1 MLCNH
6 PQIVEAA
13 VVARPDP
20 VLGEK
25 VHAFVTA
32 RDEGLGDEDVRAFC
46 RAQLADYKVPEFVTI
61 GAEPLPRNAIG
72 KLQKDVLRRR
82 ARRCRNDRR
91 GDHGRRPAIWAGPL
105 RKRSSRTATGSMA
118 PTSRRVEPRAGLVP
132 VRLDVT
138 ERAATFALAER
149 AAAEAGPLKLWINA
163 AGILRVVQ
171 VAEADAMDWERIIA
185 VNLTGTFHG
194 CAAALEVMGRSG
206 GGRIVNIGSLSGQ
219 VGGTALHPAYGASK
233 AGVHA
238 LTRTYA
244 LEGARY
250 GVYCN
255 AVAPS
260 VVEGAM
266 AAQLSERQREQL
278 AAPIRCAGSP
288 ACPRWSTR
296 CAISRAMP
304 RATPTA

>member
-1 MLCNH
+1 M
-6 PQIVEAA
+6 VAA
-13 VVARPDP
+13 VITGAAGD
-20 VLGEK
+20 LGQALSE
-25 VHAFVTA
+25 AF
-32 RDEGLGDEDVRAFC
+32 
-46 RAQLADYKVPEFVTI
+46 LADGYRI
-61 GAEPLPRNAIG
+61 YG
-72 KLQKDVLRRR
+72 
-82 ARRCRNDRR
+82 
-91 GDHGRRPAIWAGPL
+91 GDI
-105 RKRSSRTATGSMA
+105 A
-118 PTSRRVEPRAGLVP
+118 PVAPRAGLTP

-138 ERAATFALAER
+138 DRAAVFALAER

-163 AGILRVVQ
+163 AGILRVVT
-171 VAEADAMDWERIIA
+171 VLEADAADWERIIA

-194 CAAALEVMGRSG
+194 CAAALGVMRQG

-260 VVEGAM
+260 VVEGSM
-266 AAQLSERQREQL
+266 ASQLSERQREQL
-278 AAPIRCAGSP
+278 ARTNPLRRLAQVSEVVDAVRYLASAAASYTNGVVLAVNGASYL
-288 ACPRWSTR
+288 S
-296 CAISRAMP
+296 
-304 RATPTA
+304 

>member
-1 MLCNH
+1 MT
-6 PQIVEAA
+6 AA
-13 VVARPDP
+13 VITGAAGD
-20 VLGEK
+20 LG
-25 VHAFVTA
+25 
-32 RDEGLGDEDVRAFC
+32 RALTESF
-46 RAQLADYKVPEFVTI
+46 LADGYRVYGGDI
-61 GAEPLPRNAIG
+61 APLAPR
-72 KLQKDVLRRR
+72 V
-82 ARRCRNDRR
+82 
-91 GDHGRRPAIWAGPL
+91 
-105 RKRSSRTATGSMA
+105 
-118 PTSRRVEPRAGLVP
+118 GLVP
-132 VRLDVT
+132 IRLDVT

-163 AGILRVVQ
+163 AGILRVVK

-194 CAAALEVMGRSG
+194 CAAALAAMGRSG

-244 LEGARY
+244 LEGARS

-260 VVEGAM
+260 VIEGSM
-266 AAQLSERQREQL
+266 ASQLSERQREQIERANPLRRL
-278 AAPIRCAGSP
+278 ARTSEVVDAVRYLASDAAGYTNGVILPVNGGSYL
-288 ACPRWSTR
+288 A
-296 CAISRAMP
+296 
-304 RATPTA
+304 